1 MGKTSISVQSQCFHV
16 ERGGAMVIV
25 MTVAGMV
32 MEMERMVG
40 MGMEMVIVMAY
51 VL

>member
-1 MGKTSISVQSQCFHV
+1 
-16 ERGGAMVIV
+16 MVIV